1 MDKTLICFL
10 TDTNYGSLAAAKLL
24 KIDSII
30 FLIEQGSD
38 AEQSFD
44 SLLTYIRQN
53 MPSIKVSHHK
63 YTCEQANLIS
73 AITQIKKNRC
83 VVLDATNAPT
93 LQLLMIKDFVED
105 SGIPM
110 IYVDIDRQNY
120 YIVRGREIAKHGGFA
135 EISVDDIMAGAG
147 TSIVSSSS
155 DYYLSQDVTD
165 FISIIEQHYA
175 SFRTFLSIIKTP
187 NRIHSNFPDSY
198 FATISLNYLKT
209 QDVKDFLH
217 IADALKAKG
226 FIDYD
231 FKNNQVQMSFKD
243 ENFRKLIM
251 IFGSWLEAI
260 TYNCVKKI
268 SKVDDV
274 ESGVVFMWNADFINI
289 KNEIDV
295 MASIDSRLVYISCKD
310 TQNLSTYMLNEIELY
325 AEKLGGKN
333 SIKIMVLSDRT
344 TNDAFLLR
352 AREMGIHVIYFNGN
366 THTFLNT
373 LEQIIR

>member
-1 MDKTLICFL
+1 MEKTLICFL
-10 TDTNYGSLAAAKLL
+10 TDTNHYSLAVAKLL
-24 KIDSII
+24 KIDSIT

-38 AEQSFD
+38 AEQSFEG
-44 SLLTYIRQN
+44 LLNYIRQN
-53 MPSIKVSHHK
+53 MPSIKVSHYK
-63 YTCEQANLIS
+63 YGCEQASLIS
-73 AITQIKKNRC
+73 ALTQIKKSHC
-83 VVLDATNAPT
+83 VALDTTNAPT

-105 SGIPM
+105 SAIPM

-120 YIVRGREIAKHGGFA
+120 YIVRGRKIAKHSGFA

-155 DYYLSQDVTD
+155 EYYLSQDVTD

-217 IADALKAKG
+217 IADALKAKS

-231 FKNNQVQMSFKD
+231 FNNNQVQMSFKD

-268 SKVDDV
+268 RKVDDV

-352 AREMGIHVIYFNGN
+352 AREMGIHVIYYNGN

>member
-1 MDKTLICFL
+1 MEKTLICFL
-10 TDTNYGSLAAAKLL
+10 TDTNHYSLAVANLL
-24 KIDSII
+24 KIDSIT

-38 AEQSFD
+38 AEQNFEG
-44 SLLTYIRQN
+44 LLNYIHQN
-53 MPSIKVSHHK
+53 MPSIKVRHHK
-63 YTCEQANLIS
+63 YVCEQASLIS
-73 AITQIKKNRC
+73 ALTQIKKSHC
-83 VVLDATNAPT
+83 VALDTTNAPT

-105 SGIPM
+105 SAIPM

-120 YIVRGREIAKHGGFA
+120 YIVRGRKIAKHSGFA

-155 DYYLSQDVTD
+155 EYYLSQDVTD

-217 IADALKAKG
+217 IADALKAKS

-231 FKNNQVQMSFKD
+231 FSNNQVQMSFKD

-268 SKVDDV
+268 RKVDDV

-352 AREMGIHVIYFNGN
+352 AREMGIHVIYYNGN
-366 THTFLNT
+366 THTFLST